1 MKRSEIN
8 KEMKNAVEFLEE
20 HNFYLPK
27 FAYWSLL
34 DWKIEGK
41 EIDEIIKNKLGWD
54 ITDYGSGNF
63 SKNGLIHF
71 TIRNGNPKD
80 VLTGGKQ
87 YCEKI
92 MIIKEGQMTYLHHH
106 ESKIEDI
113 INRGGGILLIEL
125 YNVNQEE
132 GLDDSDVKISI
143 DGERNRLKAGSIIEL
158 KPGESITLFPNH
170 YHRFWAKEGHGK
182 VLIGEVS
189 SVNDDYIDNTFLK
202 PTKRFTEIEEDEDPL
217 YLLSDDY
224 EKMLNT

>member
-8 KEMKNAVEFLEE
+8 NEMKIAVKFLQDQ
-20 HNFYLPK
+20 NFNLPK
-27 FAYWSLL
+27 FAYWGLL
-34 DWKIEGK
+34 DWKVKGKDIE
-41 EIDEIIKNKLGWD
+41 EIIKNKLGWD

-71 TIRNGNPKD
+71 TIRNGNPED
-80 VLTGGKQ
+80 VLAGGKP
-87 YCEKI
+87 YCEKV

-113 INRGGGILLIEL
+113 INRGGGILLIEV
-125 YNVNQEE
+125 YNVSQEE
-132 GLDDSDVKISI
+132 GLDDSNVNISI
-143 DGERNRLKAGSIIEL
+143 DGEINQLEAGSIIEL
-158 KPGESITLFPNH
+158 DPGESITLFPNH
-170 YHRFWAKEGHGK
+170 YHKFWTKKGHGR

-189 SVNDDYIDNTFLK
+189 SVNDDYVDNKFLK

-224 EKMLNT
+224 EKMLDL